1 MKLSAR
7 EAGAFFAKPD
17 STAPGVLLYGSDA
30 MRVALRR
37 QAVVAALIGPDG
49 EAEMRLTRLG
59 PPDLRDDPARLTDE
73 VRARGFYPGPRVVHF
88 EGAADTQGPQI
99 AAALDG
105 WAEGDAQLVVTAGAL
120 TARSALRKLFEAH
133 PAALAIGI
141 YDDPPGRDE
150 IAQMLSEA
158 GIGER
163 EREADLALSALAEA
177 LDPGDFRQTVEKIGL
192 YKLGDSAPLSA
203 EDVAAVAPVSTE
215 AAIDDVIDVVAAAEV
230 HRIGP
235 LVRRLEAQGVT
246 PVSLCIAAARH
257 FRSLLAAASDSA
269 GPAAALAR
277 MRPPVFGP
285 RRDRMRRQAQ
295 DWGVRKLDA
304 AVQLVTDT
312 DLALRSA
319 ARAPQMAVIERAL
332 IRLAMMGR
340 R

>member
-17 STAPGVLLYGSDA
+17 RTAPGVLLYGADA
-30 MRVALRR
+30 MRIALRR
-37 QAVVAALIGPDG
+37 QAVVSALVGPEG
-49 EAEMRLTRLG
+49 EVEMRLTRLA
-59 PPDLRDDPARLTDE
+59 PTDLRDDAARLTDE

-88 EGAADTQGPQI
+88 EGAADGQAPQI
-99 AAALDG
+99 TAALDG

-120 TARSALRKLFEAH
+120 TARSALRKLFETH
-133 PAALAIGI
+133 PAAVAIGV

-150 IAQMLSEA
+150 IARILSEA
-158 GIGER
+158 GIGSR
-163 EREADLALSALAEA
+163 EREADVALSALAEA

-192 YKLGDSAPLSA
+192 YKLGDPAPLTA
-203 EDVAAVAPVSTE
+203 DDIAAVAPVSTE
-215 AAIDDVIDVVAAAEV
+215 AAIDDVIDVVAAADA

-257 FRSLLAAASDSA
+257 FRSLLAAASDPA

-295 DWGVRKLDA
+295 DWGTRKLDA

-312 DLALRSA
+312 DLALRSS
-319 ARAPQMAVIERAL
+319 ARAPQMAVVERAL